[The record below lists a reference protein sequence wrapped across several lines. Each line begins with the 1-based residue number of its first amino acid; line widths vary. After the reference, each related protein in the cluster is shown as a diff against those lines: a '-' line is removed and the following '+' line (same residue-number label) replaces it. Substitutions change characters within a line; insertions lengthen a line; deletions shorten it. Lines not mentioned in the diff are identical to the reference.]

1 MTDEEKKFDYAP
13 SPAAEE
19 GDDADPWLTSVDDEG
34 VGGAVLS
41 GKARAAPSSAAARAS
56 GRATAWNPIE
66 EVDSALLSGL
76 IDARERK
83 ALYRLEQSMIE
94 FMKDDA
100 RCAHDLSLYGSPPV
114 YFLPSASFSHWR
126 NPVFSHSP
134 LPAAPTWRWEGRT
147 TP

>member
-1 MTDEEKKFDYAP
+1 MTEDEEKVDYAP
-13 SPAAEE
+13 PSAEE
-19 GDDADPWLTSVDDEG
+19 GDDADPWLTSVDDEETSG
-34 VGGAVLS
+34 VPNG
-41 GKARAAPSSAAARAS
+41 RAKPPTAGSSSAARAS

-100 RCAHDLSLYGSPPV
+100 RCVFFSGHHPSL
-114 YFLPSASFSHWR
+114 FRLLFSFSQ
-126 NPVFSHSP
+126 
-134 LPAAPTWRWEGRT
+134 
-147 TP
+147 